1 MTYEQEQ
8 EAWRDEQRMLRYSCL
23 TDDEYGRR
31 DIQREK
37 RLDEQIEAA
46 YAEIAR
52 DERKARVLF
61 DAINRIANT
70 DTRYGNQMREIAQEA
85 FDEVTQLPTSTE
97 SVFLRC
103 SCCGSVWTLFLTM

>member
-1 MTYEQEQ
+1 MIIG
-8 EAWRDEQRMLRYSCL
+8 RYLLLPDGQWGSWSCCK
-23 TDDEYGRR
+23 YGRR

-46 YAEIAR
+46 YAEVAK

-70 DTRYGNQMREIAQEA
+70 DSRYGNQMREIAAQA
-85 FDEVTQLPTSTE
+85 FEEVTQ
-97 SVFLRC
+97 
-103 SCCGSVWTLFLTM
+103 

>member
-1 MTYEQEQ
+1 MSLYEQQQ

-70 DTRYGNQMREIAQEA
+70 DTRYGNQMREIAAQA
-85 FDEVTQLPTSTE
+85 FEEVTQ
-97 SVFLRC
+97 
-103 SCCGSVWTLFLTM
+103 

>member
-1 MTYEQEQ
+1 MLKHQAKPPPPQWGGVFPKGIAMTYEQQQ

-46 YAEIAR
+46 YAEIAK

-70 DTRYGNQMREIAQEA
+70 DSRYGNQMREIAAQA
-85 FDEVTQLPTSTE
+85 FDEVTQ
-97 SVFLRC
+97 
-103 SCCGSVWTLFLTM
+103 